1 MTDRHLVVGEAPE
14 VERQLRS
21 LAARR
26 LVFFAGLPGTGK
38 SLLAHQLAHLAAG
51 VGRTVHLLQW
61 DVARPLFE
69 ASPAGGRYPLKDG
82 VTHALIRKAAGVWVR
97 QALATWDERHPGPE
111 HLLIGETPFVGNR
124 FVELARR
131 AEDRAEALLAS
142 GSCRFVIAV
151 PSRDVR
157 RFIEAERERRSAHPR
172 HPREREDA
180 PPQVLRDMW
189 RELAEVAGRLGIGAP
204 GGAYDPAAYRRVYE
218 TVLRH
223 RNVDVVA
230 LDVIL
235 PTGALSVY
243 EFAAAPLHV
252 VPTENEAVAS
262 IASVE
267 RRADPTAVDRELDR
281 WWEV

>member
-1 MTDRHLVVGEAPE
+1 
-14 VERQLRS
+14 
-21 LAARR
+21 
-26 LVFFAGLPGTGK
+26 
-38 SLLAHQLAHLAAG
+38 
-51 VGRTVHLLQW
+51 
-61 DVARPLFE
+61 
-69 ASPAGGRYPLKDG
+69 
-82 VTHALIRKAAGVWVR
+82 
-97 QALATWDERHPGPE
+97 TWDERHPGPE

-172 HPREREDA
+172 HPR
-180 PPQVLRDMW
+180 
-189 RELAEVAGRLGIGAP
+189 
-204 GGAYDPAAYRRVYE
+204 RR
-218 TVLRH
+218 
-223 RNVDVVA
+223 
-230 LDVIL
+230 
-235 PTGALSVY
+235 
-243 EFAAAPLHV
+243 AAAPLHV